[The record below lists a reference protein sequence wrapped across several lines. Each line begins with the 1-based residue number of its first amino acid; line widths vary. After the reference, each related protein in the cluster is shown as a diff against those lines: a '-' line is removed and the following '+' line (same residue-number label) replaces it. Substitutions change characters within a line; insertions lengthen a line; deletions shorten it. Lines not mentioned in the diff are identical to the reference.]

1 MTYNK
6 YIDVD
11 DLTKAVSVGM
21 NDVSPINSNNYINS
35 SNYTVYTNDLWSNTT
50 YTYKDIISSWI
61 SNEDDSN
68 IIKSLAPFIK
78 KLSKDLYEKLNIS
91 LINTSIKGYDIRRLV
106 LLVAYNED
114 IISDK
119 DYIIERIKNYIN
131 STLSRE
137 DTTYCYYDKYNVIE
151 VSIRT
156 PELDNK

>member
-1 MTYNK
+1 MYYNK

-21 NDVSPINSNNYINS
+21 NDVSPINS
-35 SNYTVYTNDLWSNTT
+35 SNYTVYANDLWSNTT
-50 YTYKDIISSWI
+50 YTYKDIISSWF
-61 SNEDDSN
+61 SNKDDSN
-68 IIKSLAPFIK
+68 IIKSLATFIK

-91 LINTSIKGYDIRRLV
+91 LINTSIKGYDIRRMV
-106 LLVAYNED
+106 LLLTYDED
-114 IISDK
+114 TAFDK
-119 DYIIERIKNYIN
+119 DYIIERVKNYIN

-137 DTTYCYYDKYNVIE
+137 DTTYDYDDKYNVIE